1 MAVITETFTLMA
13 GVLDRLRAG
22 EVIVGDGSYVFTLEK
37 RGYVKVRSHN
47 CDHASLHPVVPRLAS
62 THLSQPVSI
71 LTL

>member
-37 RGYVKVRSHN
+37 RGYVKVGSH
-47 CDHASLHPVVPRLAS
+47 DYDYASLRSVIPRLAS
-62 THLSQPVSI
+62 THQSQPVSI
-71 LTL
+71 LML